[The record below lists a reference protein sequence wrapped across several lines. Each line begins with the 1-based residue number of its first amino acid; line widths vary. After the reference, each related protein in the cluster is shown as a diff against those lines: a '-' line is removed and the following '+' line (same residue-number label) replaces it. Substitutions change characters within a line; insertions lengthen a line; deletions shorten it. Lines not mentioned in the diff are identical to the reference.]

1 MSKTPKAILL
11 VYPVGDPPTY
21 WPDGPVVA
29 QLEEISWPD
38 PGFLAIRQPIFM
50 IGLGTVTDDPDEIYA
65 TISGHSTA
73 IVFDRS
79 TQIKPPTRAVVIAL
93 IREWRT
99 MFSGR
104 WRFELRYENDQRR
117 LPVTSYMKT
126 LPSPVPQISG
136 GKLAALYSLYR
147 REYTAPRRD
156 VCKFLAR
163 RGLVKKDYQR
173 GMVVF
178 KPTSVGIETL
188 KARGRL

>member
-38 PGFLAIRQPIFM
+38 PGFL
-50 IGLGTVTDDPDEIYA
+50 GTVTDDPDEIYA
-65 TISGHSTA
+65 TISGYSTA

-79 TQIKPPTRAVVIAL
+79 TQIKPLTRAVVIAL

-99 MFSGR
+99 TFSGR

-117 LPVTSYMKT
+117 LPVTSYMRA
-126 LPSPVPQISG
+126 LPRPVPQISRE
-136 GKLAALYSLYR
+136 KLTALYNLYR
-147 REYTAPRRD
+147 PLDKVEYRSVSIAA
-156 VCKFLAR
+156 CKFLAR
-163 RGLVKKDYQR
+163 RGLVKKDWRR
-173 GMVVF
+173 GMIVF
-178 KPTSVGIETL
+178 RSTPAGIEIL
-188 KARGRL
+188 KARGCL